1 MECAAKDRHDGNLI
15 QPTGRRGSGPV
26 LWLITFLTL
35 HVAGG
40 ATCYRQ
46 TVPVAHLPPPAVFD
60 SLPTLEQ
67 LTEVVNRTDAIGQL
81 SSNSVAMEVPIMG
94 NIPRLSATLS
104 VDRPRNFRMR
114 ASLPIMLGSGM
125 DLGSN
130 DELFWFQVPEGM
142 SQTLY
147 YSSHEQFQRQPIRS
161 ILPVDPTW
169 IGDALGLVHINPS
182 DVVEGPI
189 RRTDGRLEVR
199 TMIPMVDGL
208 YSRVCIIEPT
218 AGYVTDQM
226 LYGPDGRMV
235 AAASGT
241 MHRYYPDQQCALPHR
256 VQLRLLPSD
265 GPPLELRLEIG
276 NYVVNQLISADPQ
289 LFAMPRDAGRQI
301 DLSLLG
307 GAHLVPPPSSGERY
321 PDTSSGS
328 GYSGGRDVSGGR
340 DSLGSQA
347 EASRPVRSVYL
358 PPSPPH
364 TAMMQSY
371 R

>member
-1 MECAAKDRHDGNLI
+1 MDRVARDRHDSPLV
-15 QPTGRRGSGPV
+15 PSARRRGSGPA
-26 LWLITFLTL
+26 LWLLTL
-35 HVAGG
+35 LTLQVAGG

-46 TVPVAHLPPPAVFD
+46 TVPAGHLPPPPVFD

-67 LTEVVNRTDAIGQL
+67 LTEVVNRTDGIGQL
-81 SSNSVAMEVPIMG
+81 SSNSVAMEVLSMS
-94 NIPRLSATLS
+94 NVPRLSATLAI
-104 VDRPRNFRMR
+104 DRPRNFRMR
-114 ASLPIMLGSGM
+114 ASVPILLGSGL

-130 DELFWFQVPEGM
+130 DESFWFQVPEGM

-147 YSSHEQFQRQPIRS
+147 HSTHEQFQRQPIRS

-169 IGDALGLVHINPS
+169 ISDALGLVHINPS
-182 DVVEGPI
+182 EVVEGPI

-235 AAASGT
+235 AAASGSL
-241 MHRYYPDQQCALPHR
+241 HRYYPDQQCALPHR
-256 VQLRLLPSD
+256 VHLKLLPSD

-276 NYVVNQLISADPQ
+276 NYVVNQMISADPQ
-289 LFAMPRDAGRQI
+289 LFAMPSDAARQV

-307 GAHLVPPPSSGERY
+307 SPSLVPPPSYEERY
-321 PDTSSGS
+321 PAGQLPELSGDP
-328 GYSGGRDVSGGR
+328 G
-340 DSLGSQA
+340 
-347 EASRPVRSVYL
+347 EASRPERSVYR
-358 PPSPPH
+358 PPTPPP